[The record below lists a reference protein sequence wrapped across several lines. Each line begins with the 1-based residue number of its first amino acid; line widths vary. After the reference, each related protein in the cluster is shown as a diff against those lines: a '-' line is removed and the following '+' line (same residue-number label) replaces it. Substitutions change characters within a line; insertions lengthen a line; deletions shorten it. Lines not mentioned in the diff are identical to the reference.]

1 MTNGEVGKV
10 ACGKFLKGCKL
21 KRDKSG
27 ECKVNGVKGFSI
39 GRAAGGVEWQG
50 NIEGAHL
57 PHSPRRPAEEDCF
70 GSPEVDRCDQG
81 GPTRSIMSHEM
92 RF

>member
-39 GRAAGGVEWQG
+39 GRAGEWNG
-50 NIEGAHL
+50 KETLKG
-57 PHSPRRPAEEDCF
+57 PTFPTSSPRRPAEEDCF

>member
-1 MTNGEVGKV
+1 MRVVTNGEVGKV

-39 GRAAGGVEWQG
+39 GRAGEWNG
-50 NIEGAHL
+50 KETL
-57 PHSPRRPAEEDCF
+57 K
-70 GSPEVDRCDQG
+70 
-81 GPTRSIMSHEM
+81 GPTFPTLRGDQLKKIASVAPKWIAATKVGLQDRS
-92 RF
+92 